1 MKVHLVAVNTVMVL
15 SLICVAT
22 SGAKPHSYSHHPFG
36 KYSTNQMKTNHGWTP
51 LSRNDIFG
59 PQLRVKADI
68 ENKMRS
74 VANKD

>member
-1 MKVHLVAVNTVMVL
+1 MKVHLVAVYPVMVL

-22 SGAKPHSYSHHPFG
+22 SGAKPHSHHPFG